1 MWFNSSIITSIFFA
15 KFSKDFWNIFSI
27 QIFLFACSGEALT
40 KRLRSKTFRA
50 ILRQD
55 IAYFDQAEHNTG
67 ALCSYLATEASAV
80 QGASGVRLGIML
92 QNVVTIGVGIFIGFI
107 YSWQLTLL
115 IIAFLPLI
123 VFGAVIQIRL
133 IEKFAKKNNNRLED
147 AGKVFIWNILFVFK
161 LINFR

>member
-1 MWFNSSIITSIFFA
+1 
-15 KFSKDFWNIFSI
+15 
-27 QIFLFACSGEALT
+27 
-40 KRLRSKTFRA
+40 
-50 ILRQD
+50 
-55 IAYFDQAEHNTG
+55 
-67 ALCSYLATEASAV
+67 
-80 QGASGVRLGIML
+80 ML

-147 AGKVFIWNILFVFK
+147 AGKVFI
-161 LINFR
+161 